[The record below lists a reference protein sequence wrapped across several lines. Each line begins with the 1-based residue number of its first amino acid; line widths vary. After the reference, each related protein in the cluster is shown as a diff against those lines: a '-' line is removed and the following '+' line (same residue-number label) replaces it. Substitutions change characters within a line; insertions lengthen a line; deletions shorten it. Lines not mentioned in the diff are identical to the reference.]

1 MKKTLEE
8 FIYPTQKRL
17 FKMLCKMYAGK
28 TLIRRGSFILVKGT
42 SPVMLVA
49 HLDTVHDELVRQIYK
64 SDNGNILMSPQ
75 GIGGDD
81 RCGVYA
87 LVSAYDIADQK
98 PWLLFCCD
106 EEVGGLGA
114 ESFCLAHKQKQLPTE
129 LNALKFIVEVD
140 RRGSRD
146 AVFYDCFNPD
156 FEDYISSK
164 GFILAFGS
172 FSDIS
177 FIAPELGVAAVNLS
191 SGYYNA
197 HTRHEYI
204 NRAELE
210 QTIEKVCEMVAD
222 ASLVDF
228 PPFEYMNSFAY
239 EDFFMPEDEW
249 LFSK

>member
-8 FIYPTQKRL
+8 FIYPTQKQL
-17 FKMLCKMYAGK
+17 FKMLCKMYAGQ

-49 HLDTVHDELVRQIYK
+49 HLDTVHDEPVRQIYK

-114 ESFCLAHKQKQLPTE
+114 ESFCLAHKQGIYPGVRL
-129 LNALKFIVEVD
+129 LFRHIVYRAGIG
-140 RRGSRD
+140 RRGRQSFKRLLQRSHSPRVYQSRR
-146 AVFYDCFNPD
+146 
-156 FEDYISSK
+156 
-164 GFILAFGS
+164 
-172 FSDIS
+172 
-177 FIAPELGVAAVNLS
+177 
-191 SGYYNA
+191 
-197 HTRHEYI
+197 T
-204 NRAELE
+204 
-210 QTIEKVCEMVAD
+210 
-222 ASLVDF
+222 
-228 PPFEYMNSFAY
+228 
-239 EDFFMPEDEW
+239 
-249 LFSK
+249 